1 MKGGYD
7 EEARLLWRLR
17 LCARGLRLCHG
28 VLPVYFK
35 TCFRK
40 NVSNIF
46 YSISEFL
53 RRKAALL
60 ALPGPRLFP
69 CLRPDGAPFRTFC
82 RIFLWAGL
90 ALAAAYAVC
99 AACWFAGVQV
109 WFVRPALR
117 LAEYAAPAF
126 LIPGVLIG
134 AGLEKAE

>member
-1 MKGGYD
+1 MKKRAYYGVCGCVLAVSACVMAYCQFILKPVS
-7 EEARLLWRLR
+7 ERTYQIFFIQFLNFYAVKPLFW
-17 LCARGLRLCHG
+17 LCLGL
-28 VLPVYFK
+28 VF
-35 TCFRK
+35 
-40 NVSNIF
+40 S
-46 YSISEFL
+46 
-53 RRKAALL
+53 L
-60 ALPGPRLFP
+60 AFVRMGP
-69 CLRPDGAPFRTFC
+69 PFRTFC

-134 AGLEKAE
+134 AGLEKAEFKH